1 MNRTYRSY
9 RFLFSIGLMVASLF
23 AVHAPALAFLGP
35 LAPEA
40 DGVYRLYD
48 DTALAAVAEPAV
60 LGDAVIHLTAISAD
74 FLVRLPL
81 SDEWRLAMVAGK
93 PVQAVTIPHYRL
105 E

>member
-1 MNRTYRSY
+1 MNRSY
-9 RFLFSIGLMVASLF
+9 RLLLSIGLMVASLF

-40 DGVYRLYD
+40 DGVYRFYD
-48 DTALAAVAEPAV
+48 DTALAVVPEAAIDAE
-60 LGDAVIHLTAISAD
+60 DAVHPSKISTD
-74 FLVRLPL
+74 FLVRLPT